1 MRSVGVAFCG
11 GSRVEEGRPKKK
23 ELKEGGGGGR
33 FWEKVEK
40 GVERKLK
47 GEDESAC

>member
-23 ELKEGGGGGR
+23 ELKEGGGGGGR
-33 FWEKVEK
+33 KV
-40 GVERKLK
+40 L
-47 GEDESAC
+47 GES